1 MDPKHMKSVVVAM
14 TTPTSPEADA
24 AFNEWMDD
32 VHGPDL
38 TETPGLYAWTRYE
51 NVDPA
56 AAPRYLHVY
65 ELDRDAAGAAFDDLM
80 AIAAKKR
87 GEGRGMPEGIA
98 EALHLGGHGL
108 VFSLGEQTSIEV
120 EGMQVMLAGI
130 PDEHDDWYNGWYNE
144 HHLPAI
150 LEAPG
155 FTNGYRFKH
164 AKSMYTPANY
174 FHAFLFDTKDYA
186 ALSAGLKQTMASK
199 ERRHQPRQGHRHHGR
214 RLQTQRP
221 PPPRPR
227 RLALGFRGFNLWE
240 GRRSAQLPK
249 SCGS

>member
-1 MDPKHMKSVVVAM
+1 MDPKRMKSVIIAM

-24 AFNEWMDD
+24 AFNQWMDE

-51 NVDPA
+51 NVDPDA
-56 AAPRYLHVY
+56 RPKHLHVY
-65 ELDRDAAGAAFDDLM
+65 ELDRDDADAAFDDLM
-80 AIAAKKR
+80 AVAVRKR
-87 GEGRGMPEGIA
+87 EEGRGMSEGLA

-108 VFSLGEQTSIEV
+108 IFSLGEQPSLDV

-164 AKSMYTPANY
+164 GKSMYTPADY

-186 ALSAGLKQTMASK
+186 ALSAGLKVTMASK
-199 ERRHQPRQGHRHHGR
+199 EPYVASSQGRATVIMAGVFKRKSPRHIVPG
-214 RLQTQRP
+214 
-221 PPPRPR
+221 
-227 RLALGFRGFNLWE
+227 A
-240 GRRSAQLPK
+240 
-249 SCGS
+249 

>member
-1 MDPKHMKSVVVAM
+1 MVQR
-14 TTPTSPEADA
+14 TTSSK
-24 AFNEWMDD
+24 
-32 VHGPDL
+32 HGPDL

-56 AAPRYLHVY
+56 AKPRYLHVY
-65 ELDRDAAGAAFDDLM
+65 ELDRDDAGAAFDDLM
-80 AIAAKKR
+80 AVAAKKR

-108 VFSLGEQTSIEV
+108 IFSLGEQPSLEV
-120 EGMQVMLAGI
+120 EGMQVMLAGIPDEHSGI

-174 FHAFLFDTKDYA
+174 MPSTSLPLRHQGLRRAQRRSQADDGLQGPLRRRQPGQGYRHH
-186 ALSAGLKQTMASK
+186 SAGVFKRK
-199 ERRHQPRQGHRHHGR
+199 G
-214 RLQTQRP
+214 
-221 PPPRPR
+221 PR
-227 RLALGFRGFNLWE
+227 RLAPGG
-240 GRRSAQLPK
+240 
-249 SCGS
+249 